1 MTAFVKRNSTESVG
15 LIETEA
21 DASLTEWTLDLAK
34 EYISIPAE
42 VYKLPGYVS
51 SWFQTAVCID

>member
-42 VYKLPGYVS
+42 VYKLPG
-51 SWFQTAVCID
+51 